1 MNKFVTGFLNWC
13 HDPSPA
19 ARFTRTV
26 AQGII
31 GVAVS
36 GLATNEWGAAAIVGL
51 IMAVLSPVQAEIA
64 KGQEESDEDQ

>member
-1 MNKFVTGFLNWC
+1 MNKFVTAFLNWC
-13 HDPSPA
+13 HDPSPE

-31 GVAVS
+31 GILVS

-51 IMAVLSPVQAEIA
+51 IMAILSPVQAEIA
-64 KGQEESDEDQ
+64 KGQEETEEE